1 MSKLRQARLGVIGA
15 GGIANSVHLPSL
27 KELDE
32 SNIVAICDLR
42 LEKAE
47 AAAKKFG
54 TSETRTYWNMY
65 EMLEKEQMDGVL
77 VLVEPDRLFRAAK
90 DVMMAGIPVLMEK
103 PAGTSFHQ
111 ADSLAHIAKEQGVT
125 CAVAMNRRH
134 PPVVQKVLNH
144 MRKITTITQVDG
156 VFMKNTDLGHAWDYA
171 SAFATDGI
179 HALDLVRYM
188 AGSEVKDCA
197 TAIGRFSGC
206 SKDNAWSSIM
216 RFENGVLGTLR
227 SNYQTGARIHT
238 FEIHGPG
245 ASAFINLGFGDA
257 DASATILYNNGGSMY
272 SMASGGVGGVE
283 REFIDGKELA
293 GSQDYHAYYGYK
305 QEDADFIKAI
315 LTKTDPLCTIADA
328 AKSLELAERLMRTT
342 I

>member
-134 PPVVQKVLNH
+134 TPVVQKVLNH

-216 RFENGVLGTLR
+216 RFENGVLGTL
-227 SNYQTGARIHT
+227 
-238 FEIHGPG
+238 
-245 ASAFINLGFGDA
+245 
-257 DASATILYNNGGSMY
+257 
-272 SMASGGVGGVE
+272 
-283 REFIDGKELA
+283 
-293 GSQDYHAYYGYK
+293 
-305 QEDADFIKAI
+305 
-315 LTKTDPLCTIADA
+315 
-328 AKSLELAERLMRTT
+328 
-342 I
+342 